1 MPTEIPY
8 TNLRENLAG
17 FLDQVVDQQETVI
30 VRRKGARD
38 VARIPVGELSG
49 LIETG
54 RLLRSPRNARR
65 LLTALWRAERAKC
78 VLQTQPTCGAKFL
91 VQGNAKRLAVL
102 RTEFQDNLLFW
113 LIFGRRSA
121 LAIDFANTLDWRET
135 PRAVLGA

>member
-1 MPTEIPY
+1 MPTEIPC

-78 VLQTQPTCGAKFL
+78 DPA
-91 VQGNAKRLAVL
+91 NAADL
-102 RTEFQDNLLFW
+102 R
-113 LIFGRRSA
+113 
-121 LAIDFANTLDWRET
+121 REI
-135 PRAVLGA
+135 LGARKR